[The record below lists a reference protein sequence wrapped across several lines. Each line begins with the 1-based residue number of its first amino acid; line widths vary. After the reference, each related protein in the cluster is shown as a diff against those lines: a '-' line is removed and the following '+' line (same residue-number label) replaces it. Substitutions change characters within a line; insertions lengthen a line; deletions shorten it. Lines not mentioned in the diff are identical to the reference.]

1 MKKIVLLLV
10 AVLTIGNIAYAGFP
24 VIEKITTVNIDSEC
38 DNIILKDGSEIS
50 AKIVEIT
57 PDLIKYRKCSN
68 LNGPLFSINTNDVLL
83 IRYLDGTKEVFKVN
97 NNSEK
102 NNNSGMSII
111 VNNANESSNQN
122 VATAQVSNSSSNI
135 RDSNGYGS
143 YGTASLVLGIL
154 GLILPSVI
162 VFSLLATIFGA
173 IGKKRKQ
180 KLSKAGLVLGII
192 GLAIVV
198 LALLFVGSMLIY

>member
-1 MKKIVLLLV
+1 MKNIVLLLL
-10 AVLTIGNIAYAGFP
+10 AVLTIGNISYAGFP
-24 VIEKITTVNIDSEC
+24 VTERKVTIFIDSKC

-57 PDLIKYRKCSN
+57 PDLIKYRKCNN
-68 LNGPLFSINTNDVLL
+68 LDGPLFSINTNDVLL

-122 VATAQVSNSSSNI
+122 VATAQVDNSNFNI

-154 GLILPSVI
+154 GLIAPSLI
-162 VFSLLATIFGA
+162 VFSLLATIFGV

-198 LALLFVGSMLIY
+198 VALLFLGSMLIY